1 MSSGG
6 SNGLERDELLQQF
19 VPVHVFSY
27 SSVRRMKEQDIGLR
41 RVVCDQCNYQTHKRW
56 SLVRHTR
63 THTVRS
69 RFSVKRVKR
78 VLVRSHP

>member
-63 THTVRS
+63 THTGEKLFQCETCQKS
-69 RFSVKRVKR
+69 F
-78 VLVRSHP
+78 SHP